1 MGRPLILLYMRFH
14 LLVPPFPRRSPESFW
29 VCAPAAGDPV
39 HVCLPSPRESGE
51 IEADQ
56 LLWGPGEALESAV
69 GRRGGGSWHWIL
81 EDAVPRGCLGQ
92 REERGFLG
100 LKKLQLH
107 SPNPAAFT
115 SIRRSADKTSS
126 WNSPK
131 KPPNTPEKNIAS
143 PESRSDRPFLPPRP
157 LRVQTEPGGGR
168 GRTEAN
174 GQGTGRSAESR
185 TLQPHPFLPARSCCH
200 S

>member
-1 MGRPLILLYMRFH
+1 MNQL
-14 LLVPPFPRRSPESFW
+14 W
-29 VCAPAAGDPV
+29 AGGV
-39 HVCLPSPRESGE
+39 
-51 IEADQ
+51 
-56 LLWGPGEALESAV
+56 
-69 GRRGGGSWHWIL
+69 GGSWHWIL

-115 SIRRSADKTSS
+115 RIRRSADKNTSRC
-126 WNSPK
+126 NSPK

-157 LRVQTEPGGGR
+157 LRVQTEPGGR
-168 GRTEAN
+168 GGA
-174 GQGTGRSAESR
+174 GQDGGQWAGHREVSR
-185 TLQPHPFLPARSCCH
+185 EQNPPTAPLPACPQLLPLLMELPWEGAWD
-200 S
+200 